1 MFIYLRLIFE
11 VKRVHSHFMFNTT
24 FLADTS
30 YIRTCTCQDGQ
41 QMIGGK
47 GLVIAKILIVQGFV
61 LILIAWST
69 LTQFNVHT
77 VTIYFL

>member
-1 MFIYLRLIFE
+1 
-11 VKRVHSHFMFNTT
+11 
-24 FLADTS
+24 
-30 YIRTCTCQDGQ
+30 
-41 QMIGGK
+41 MIGGK
-47 GLVIAKILIVQGFV
+47 GLVIAKILIVHGFV